1 MVSLRSHILQ
11 VAEWQIRRQLCCNA
25 FSEALL
31 NTQILLNPDG
41 RTSCEVNQIDFL
53 LDAYG
58 LERGPKFQTMTL
70 QDTGGTK
77 KTVAHGLELIE
88 EMLPEAA
95 TSKREPVSVSEL
107 TLALQC
113 GGSDAYS
120 GTTTTGAA
128 TLLVRNGGTRI
139 G

>member
-1 MVSLRSHILQ
+1 MVGL
-11 VAEWQIRRQLCCNA
+11 
-25 FSEALL
+25 
-31 NTQILLNPDG
+31 G
-41 RTSCEVNQIDFL
+41 CEVNQIDFL

-95 TSKREPVSVSEL
+95 TSKESL
-107 TLALQC
+107 FQC
-113 GGSDAYS
+113 LNLHWHCN
-120 GTTTTGAA
+120 AA
-128 TLLVRNGGTRI
+128 DQTHILV
-139 G
+139 